1 MAADINYESLFT
13 ADTYITWEEYD
24 QFHIT
29 EHSTQ
34 QNIHSFSES
43 VPDASSASVA
53 DNHGNVDAPS
63 NDNANYLT
71 PLPVPLQQGDTSL
84 QDDNRGTSS
93 YQADNNLP
101 NIVVVSV
108 FISCWLY

>member
-1 MAADINYESLFT
+1 MAADDNYESLFT

-29 EHSTQ
+29 QHSTQ
-34 QNIHSFSES
+34 HNIHSFNES
-43 VPDASSASVA
+43 IVEVSSASVA
-53 DNHGNVDAPS
+53 SNHDNVDTPS
-63 NDNANYLT
+63 NNNADYLT

-84 QDDNRGTSS
+84 QDVNRGTSS
-93 YQADNNLP
+93 YQANNNLP

-108 FISCWLY
+108 FICCWLY